1 MHAFA
6 EVETAAVELLKEPLK
21 AITVTT
27 VEPYA
32 GQLNDASQ
40 LKNLIKRLPG
50 VWVLSGDMNITT
62 VNQSQALDL
71 ELVVLV
77 VAQSVKGIT
86 TAAHG
91 GSCTGAYDILTIV
104 RQTLNGKPVLEG
116 WSPAVCF
123 YEGAIFSAPKE
134 GLIIYSVNFN
144 LKSKRRG
151 YY

>member
-21 AITVTT
+21 AITVPT

-32 GQLNDASQ
+32 GQLKDVDE
-40 LKNLIKRLPG
+40 LKKNIKRLPA
-50 VWVLSGDMNITT
+50 VWVLSGDMDIAT
-62 VNQSQALDL
+62 VNQTQELDL
-71 ELVVLV
+71 ELIVLV
-77 VAQSVKGIT
+77 AARSVIGNT

-91 GSCTGAYDILTIV
+91 GSRTGAYDILNVV